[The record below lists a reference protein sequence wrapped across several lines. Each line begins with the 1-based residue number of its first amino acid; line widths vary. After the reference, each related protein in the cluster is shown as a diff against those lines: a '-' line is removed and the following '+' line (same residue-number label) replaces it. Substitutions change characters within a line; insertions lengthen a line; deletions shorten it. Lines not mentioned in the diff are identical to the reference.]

1 VTLVVEELLDDT
13 KFIVVPAAVANRV
26 RLVSGRL
33 GSSVTNYATE
43 VFNQAFRVDEMGS
56 GLEEAVDMYRL
67 VTVQRGAGS
76 IQVNRSSFKELVERL
91 YGEDAEELAGIW
103 FESGRWYGAYLLT
116 KLNGEDV
123 FGFLEKD
130 LLVSWNL
137 DEAEVREEDFLVSIR
152 CTSFGMS
159 MELTDLLV
167 NYLVGFMEE
176 FGYVEN
182 DREVL
187 RGLVLMKFLKKME

>member
-91 YGEDAEELAGIW
+91 YGEDAEELASIW

>member
-1 VTLVVEELLDDT
+1 VVEELLDDK

-33 GSSVTNYATE
+33 GSSVTDYAVD

-56 GLEEAVDMYRL
+56 GLEEAVDMYHL
-67 VTVQRGAGS
+67 VTVHRGAGC
-76 IQVNRSSFKELVERL
+76 IQVNRSRFKDLVERL
-91 YGEDAEELAGIW
+91 YLDDAEELAGIW
-103 FESGRWYGAYLLT
+103 HESGRWYGAYLLA
-116 KLNGEDV
+116 KLNGGDV
-123 FGFLEKD
+123 LGFLEKD

-137 DEAEVREEDFLVSIR
+137 DEAEIKQQDFLVSVR

-159 MELTDLLV
+159 MELTELLV
-167 NYLVGFMEE
+167 NYLVGLMDEI
-176 FGYVEN
+176 GYIEN

>member
-1 VTLVVEELLDDT
+1 MVEKLLDDT

-33 GSSVTNYATE
+33 GSSVASYATE

-56 GLEEAVDMYRL
+56 GLEEAVDTYQL
-67 VTVQRGAGS
+67 VKVQRGAGS
-76 IQVNRSSFKELVERL
+76 IQVNRASFKDLVKRL
-91 YGEDAEELAGIW
+91 YVEDAEELAGIW
-103 FESGRWYGAYLLT
+103 YESGRWYGAYLLT
-116 KLNGEDV
+116 KLSGEDV
-123 FGFLEKD
+123 FVFLEKD

-137 DEAEVREEDFLVSIR
+137 DEVEIKEQDFLVSIR

-167 NYLVGFMEE
+167 HYLVGLMEE
-176 FGYVEN
+176 IGYVEN

>member
-1 VTLVVEELLDDT
+1 VTAVVEELLDDT

-33 GSSVTNYATE
+33 GSSVTDYAVD
-43 VFNQAFRVDEMGS
+43 VFNQAFRVDDMGS
-56 GLEEAVDMYRL
+56 GLEEAVDIYHL
-67 VTVQRGAGS
+67 VTVRMGAGNIHVS
-76 IQVNRSSFKELVERL
+76 RTGFKDMVERL
-91 YGEDAEELAGIW
+91 YREGAEELAGIW
-103 FESGRWYGAYLLT
+103 YESGRWYGAYLLT
-116 KLNGEDV
+116 KLGGEDV

-130 LLVSWNL
+130 LMVSWNL
-137 DEAEVREEDFLVSIR
+137 DEAEIREEDFLVSVR

-167 NYLVGFMEE
+167 HYLVGLMEE
-176 FGYVEN
+176 VGYVEN

-187 RGLVLMKFLKKME
+187 RGLVLMKFLKKM

>member
-1 VTLVVEELLDDT
+1 VVEEFLDDT

-33 GSSVTNYATE
+33 GSSVANYATE

-67 VTVQRGAGS
+67 VTVQRGAGC
-76 IQVNRSSFKELVERL
+76 IQVNRARFKDLAKRL
-91 YGEDAEELAGIW
+91 YVEDAEELTGIW
-103 FESGRWYGAYLLT
+103 YESGRWYGAYLLT

-130 LLVSWNL
+130 LMVSWNL
-137 DEAEVREEDFLVSIR
+137 DEAEIKQQDFLVSIR

-167 NYLVGFMEE
+167 NYLVGLMEE
-176 FGYVEN
+176 SGYVEN
-182 DREVL
+182 DREAL